1 MNNIVILKLGTIFII
16 ILSFFWLFVFGPFYD
31 DIVIQLAV
39 FIVVMGWNVLR
50 FSLQETI
57 SLLKF
62 CLPFV
67 LSLFV
72 FGLIFHFIQLLGRT
86 DWLQDTLIKCL
97 VFPSSLIFL
106 KILLTYITYLDILNL
121 PISMKKRIGLI
132 TMKSAFQKGEKIMR
146 RFSWYLNTYS
156 DLRSDSRI
164 KSELKKYA
172 CLIIA
177 LYLYLYEEIENSNR
191 LLKNRYQHL
200 YEVNE

>member
-1 MNNIVILKLGTIFII
+1 MNNPVILKLGTIFII
-16 ILSFFWLFVFGPFYD
+16 IFAFFWLFVFGPLYD
-31 DIVIQLAV
+31 NILVQLAV
-39 FIVVMGWNVLR
+39 FMVVMGWNVLR
-50 FSLQETI
+50 FSFQETL

-67 LSLFV
+67 MSLFV
-72 FGLIFHFIQLLGRT
+72 FGLIFHIMKLFGRT
-86 DWLQDTLIKCL
+86 DWLQDSLIKCL

-132 TMKSAFQKGEKIMR
+132 TMKSAFQKGEKILR

-156 DLRSDSRI
+156 DLQSGNRI
-164 KSELKKYA
+164 KSQLKKYA

-200 YEVNE
+200 YEVKE